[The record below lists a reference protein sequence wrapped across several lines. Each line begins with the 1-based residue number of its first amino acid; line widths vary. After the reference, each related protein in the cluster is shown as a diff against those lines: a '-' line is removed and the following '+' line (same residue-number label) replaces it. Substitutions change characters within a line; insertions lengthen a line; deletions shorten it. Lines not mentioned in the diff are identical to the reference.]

1 MKFERNQNEHTGT
14 QKNAVS
20 ITAFFYLFFSNPF
33 YLLVILRF
41 YFTLYKM

>member
-20 ITAFFYLFFSNPF
+20 ITAFFFFFSNPF